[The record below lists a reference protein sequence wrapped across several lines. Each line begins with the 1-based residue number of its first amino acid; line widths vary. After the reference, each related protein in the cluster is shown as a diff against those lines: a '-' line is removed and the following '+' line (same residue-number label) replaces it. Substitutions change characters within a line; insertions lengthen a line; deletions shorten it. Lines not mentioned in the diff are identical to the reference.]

1 MVSPAAMN
9 GRGWAAVR
17 QLSVPKRA
25 IAAILKTMV
34 FLVTRRSVPPLPL
47 VLYHRP
53 MDVAGFDLNLLKA
66 FDALYAERHVTRAGH
81 RIGLSQ
87 SAMSGALTR
96 LREVFND
103 ELFVRSPTGMQPTP
117 RADDLAGPISAALR
131 LMRGVLQDDG
141 FDPATADHIVT
152 IAMTDYAAF
161 VLLPPL
167 LARLADDAPCLDV
180 QVRGIFGKDE
190 VVDLLDSG
198 EANLA
203 ISVPVDASARIL
215 TRPLLQEGFAC
226 IARPGHPAFA
236 DGAGIKAFAAAPHL
250 LVSPEGDRA
259 GLVDRK
265 LAALG
270 LERRVVLSLPQFLV
284 APFVVADTDL
294 IATLASRVAR
304 RFAAANLGIAVYEP
318 PVALSDW
325 PLAMMWHRR
334 VDDHPA
340 TVWLRDCIAE
350 IAATV

>member
-1 MVSPAAMN
+1 
-9 GRGWAAVR
+9 
-17 QLSVPKRA
+17 
-25 IAAILKTMV
+25 
-34 FLVTRRSVPPLPL
+34 
-47 VLYHRP
+47 

-66 FDALYAERHVTRAGH
+66 FDALYAERHVTRAGQ

-87 SAMSGALTR
+87 PAMSGALTR
-96 LREVFND
+96 LREVFAD

-117 RADDLAGPISAALR
+117 RADDLAGPIAAALR
-131 LMRGVLQDDG
+131 LMRSVLLEDG

-167 LARLADDAPCLDV
+167 LAGLAVDAPLLDV
-180 QVRGIFGKDE
+180 RVRGIFGKDE

-198 EANLA
+198 EVTLA
-203 ISVPVDASARIL
+203 LSVPVDASARIL
-215 TRPLLQEGFAC
+215 TRPLLREGFAC

-236 DGAGIKAFAAAPHL
+236 EGADIEAFAAASHL

-265 LAALG
+265 LAAFG
-270 LERRVVLSLPQFLV
+270 LKRRVVLSLPQFLV

-304 RFAAANLGIAVYEP
+304 RFAAANLGIVVHEP
-318 PVALSDW
+318 PIVLSEW

-340 TVWLRDCIAE
+340 TVWLRDCIAG
-350 IAATV
+350 IAALA

>member
-1 MVSPAAMN
+1 
-9 GRGWAAVR
+9 
-17 QLSVPKRA
+17 
-25 IAAILKTMV
+25 
-34 FLVTRRSVPPLPL
+34 
-47 VLYHRP
+47 
-53 MDVAGFDLNLLKA
+53 MDLAGFDLNVLKA
-66 FDALYAERHVTRAGH
+66 FDALYAERHVTRAGQ

-96 LREVFND
+96 LREVFDD

-117 RADDLAGPISAALR
+117 RADDLAGPISSSLR
-131 LMRGVLQDDG
+131 LMRSVLQDDE
-141 FDPATADHIVT
+141 FDPAAADHIVT

-167 LARLADDAPCLDV
+167 LARLAVEAPRLDV
-180 QVRGIFGKDE
+180 RVRGIFGKDE

-198 EANLA
+198 EASLA
-203 ISVPVDASARIL
+203 LSVPIDASARIL
-215 TRPLLQEGFAC
+215 TRPLLREGFAC

-236 DGAGIKAFAAAPHL
+236 KDADIEAFAAASHL

-270 LERRVVLSLPQFLV
+270 LARRVVLSLPQFLV
-284 APFVVADTDL
+284 APFVVAETDL
-294 IATLASRVAR
+294 IATLASRVAQ
-304 RFAAANLGIAVYEP
+304 RFAAANLGIVVHEP
-318 PVALSDW
+318 PIALSDW

-340 TVWLRDCIAE
+340 TVWLRDCITE
-350 IAATV
+350 VAASA

>member
-1 MVSPAAMN
+1 M
-9 GRGWAAVR
+9 
-17 QLSVPKRA
+17 LYYRA
-25 IAAILKTMV
+25 
-34 FLVTRRSVPPLPL
+34 
-47 VLYHRP
+47 

-66 FDALYAERHVTRAGH
+66 FDALYAERHVTRAGQA
-81 RIGLSQ
+81 IGLSQ

-96 LREVFND
+96 LREVFAD

-131 LMRGVLQDDG
+131 LMRSVLQEDG
-141 FDPATADHIVT
+141 FDPATADHVVT

-167 LARLADDAPCLDV
+167 LARLAVAAPRLDV
-180 QVRGIFGKDE
+180 RVRGIFGKDE
-190 VVDLLDSG
+190 VVNLLDSG
-198 EANLA
+198 EANMA

-215 TRPLLQEGFAC
+215 TRLLLREGFAC

-236 DGAGIKAFAAAPHL
+236 EGAGVEAFAAASHL
-250 LVSPEGDRA
+250 LVSPEGDRT
-259 GLVDRK
+259 GLVDHK

-284 APFVVADTDL
+284 APFVIAETDL
-294 IATLASRVAR
+294 VATLASRVAR
-304 RFAAANLGIAVYEP
+304 RFAAANLGVAVHEPPIAVSE
-318 PVALSDW
+318 W

-350 IAATV
+350 IAASA

>member
-1 MVSPAAMN
+1 
-9 GRGWAAVR
+9 
-17 QLSVPKRA
+17 
-25 IAAILKTMV
+25 
-34 FLVTRRSVPPLPL
+34 
-47 VLYHRP
+47 
-53 MDVAGFDLNLLKA
+53 MDVAGFDLNLMKA
-66 FDALYAERHVTRAGH
+66 FEALYAERHVTRAGQ

-96 LREVFND
+96 LREVFDD

-117 RADDLAGPISAALR
+117 RADDLAGPISSALR
-131 LMRGVLQDDG
+131 LMHSVLRDDG
-141 FDPATADHIVT
+141 FDPASAVHIVT

-167 LARLADDAPCLDV
+167 LARLAVDAPGIDV
-180 QVRGIFGKDE
+180 RVRGIFGKDE

-198 EANLA
+198 EASLA
-203 ISVPVDASARIL
+203 LSVPLDTSARIM
-215 TRPLLQEGFAC
+215 TRPLLREGFAC

-236 DGAGIKAFAAAPHL
+236 KDADIAAFAAAPHL
-250 LVSPEGDRA
+250 LVSPEGDRT

-270 LERRVVLSLPQFLV
+270 LARRVVLSLPQFLV
-284 APFVVADTDL
+284 APFVVAETDL

-304 RFAAANLGIAVYEP
+304 RFAAANLGIVVHEP
-318 PVALSDW
+318 PIALSNF

-340 TVWLRDCIAE
+340 TVWLRDCIAG
-350 IAATV
+350 IAASA

>member
-1 MVSPAAMN
+1 
-9 GRGWAAVR
+9 
-17 QLSVPKRA
+17 
-25 IAAILKTMV
+25 
-34 FLVTRRSVPPLPL
+34 
-47 VLYHRP
+47 
-53 MDVAGFDLNLLKA
+53 MDVAGFDLNLVKA
-66 FDALYAERHVTRAGH
+66 FDALYTERHVTRAGH

-103 ELFVRSPTGMQPTP
+103 ELFVRSPTGMHPTP
-117 RADDLAGPISAALR
+117 CADDLAGPISAALR
-131 LMRGVLQDDG
+131 LLRDVLQDDR
-141 FDPATADHIVT
+141 FDPTTADHIVT
-152 IAMTDYAAF
+152 IALTDYAAF

-167 LARLADDAPCLDV
+167 LAQLAVAAPRLDV
-180 QVRGIFGKDE
+180 RVRGIFGKDE
-190 VVDLLDSG
+190 VIDLLDSG

-203 ISVPVDASARIL
+203 ISVPVDASERIL
-215 TRPLLQEGFAC
+215 TRPLLKEGFVC
-226 IARPGHPAFA
+226 IARPGHPAFVS
-236 DGAGIKAFAAAPHL
+236 DAGIEAFAAAPHL

-270 LERRVVLSLPQFLV
+270 FERRVVLSLPQFLV

-304 RFAAANLGIAVYEP
+304 RFAAANLGIALHP
-318 PVALSDW
+318 PPIALSEW

-340 TVWLRDCIAE
+340 TIWLRDCIAN

>member
-1 MVSPAAMN
+1 M
-9 GRGWAAVR
+9 
-17 QLSVPKRA
+17 
-25 IAAILKTMV
+25 
-34 FLVTRRSVPPLPL
+34 
-47 VLYHRP
+47 
-53 MDVAGFDLNLLKA
+53 KA
-66 FDALYAERHVTRAGH
+66 FDALYAERHVTRAGQ

-96 LREVFND
+96 LREVFSD

-117 RADDLAGPISAALR
+117 RADDLAGPISSSLR
-131 LMRGVLQDDG
+131 LMRSVLQDDR
-141 FDPATADHIVT
+141 FDPAAADQIVS

-167 LARLADDAPCLDV
+167 LARLAVEAPRLDLR
-180 QVRGIFGKDE
+180 VRGIFGKDE

-198 EANLA
+198 EVSLA
-203 ISVPVDASARIL
+203 LSVPVDTSARIL
-215 TRPLLQEGFAC
+215 TRALLREGFAC

-236 DGAGIKAFAAAPHL
+236 EHADIEAFAEAPHL

-270 LERRVVLSLPQFLV
+270 LARRVVLSLPQFLV

-294 IATLASRVAR
+294 IATLASRVAG
-304 RFAAANLGIAVYEP
+304 RFAAANLGIVVHEP
-318 PVALSDW
+318 PIPLSDW

-340 TVWLRDCIAE
+340 TAWLRDCIAG
-350 IAATV
+350 IAASA

>member
-1 MVSPAAMN
+1 
-9 GRGWAAVR
+9 
-17 QLSVPKRA
+17 
-25 IAAILKTMV
+25 
-34 FLVTRRSVPPLPL
+34 
-47 VLYHRP
+47 

-66 FDALYAERHVTRAGH
+66 FDALYAERHVTRAGQ

-96 LREVFND
+96 LREVFDD

-117 RADDLAGPISAALR
+117 RADDLAGPIASSLR
-131 LMRGVLQDDG
+131 LMRSVLQDEG

-167 LARLADDAPCLDV
+167 LARLAVEAPRLEV
-180 QVRGIFGKDE
+180 RVRGIFGKDE

-198 EANLA
+198 AASLA
-203 ISVPVDASARIL
+203 VSVPVDASARIL
-215 TRPLLQEGFAC
+215 TRALFREGFAC

-236 DGAGIKAFAAAPHL
+236 TDAGVAAFAAASHL

-270 LERRVVLSLPQFLV
+270 LTRRVALSLPQFLV

-294 IATLASRVAR
+294 IATVAARVAR
-304 RFAAANLGIAVYEP
+304 RFAAANIGIVVHEP
-318 PVALSDW
+318 PIALSDW

-350 IAATV
+350 IAASA